1 MTNLISSVFRLEC
14 NKKDWEADC
23 RKEIQH
29 HQKTCEILQ
38 EEKKELLTQL
48 EGSQELYSKS
58 QNEQQELQSEISSLR
73 HQLAD
78 LQNSF
83 TKCELAREE
92 LGTVVKQQET
102 SIQNFKLNCEQLEA
116 DLQASKDLTNKL
128 HEETSAKDQ
137 KILSLLSA
145 KEEAVMAALAELQQQ
160 HSEEVK
166 ELECRLS
173 KEEEDKKALENEK
186 NKCLDKLG
194 HLTEKMK
201 ISREETKQQ
210 KAQLD
215 SFTKSMSSLQDDRD
229 RILRD
234 YKQLEE
240 RHLVII
246 LEKDQLIQEAAA
258 ENNKLKE
265 EMRSFHSQM
274 DDLNSENAKLNAEL
288 VRYREDLN
296 QVISIKDSQQ
306 KQLLKVQLQRIQTL
320 ENEKATIETQLKE
333 SEHAQDELRKCME
346 TLREDKVS
354 LSQEIETLVSSL
366 SRVQSEMAALREGS
380 PIVQCQAELKA
391 REKELEELN
400 HELSLSQKRVTEL
413 EGELECVQRDAA
425 KRVGEAEDRLRKELK
440 HLHHDAGIMRN
451 ETETAEERVAELAR
465 DLMEMEQ
472 KLLAVT
478 DENKDLRAQIQSFG
492 RSMSSLQDSRDQANE
507 ELRVLKQ
514 KYSADLEEQKSLV
527 WNLQKQMA
535 QLQEEQHSTARDR
548 DTVKCELTELQKT
561 IDERGLLAQIEK
573 LNLQLRAKD
582 DELLRLSLELEGS
595 SNQVKSFSKAMASL
609 QNDRDRLLNELDKT
623 RKIEE
628 VKQQA
633 EGSTSTTS
641 SEVQSLKKALA
652 SLQSDRDR
660 VVSPCSLLLKVPLEV
675 WIFKS

>member
-1 MTNLISSVFRLEC
+1 MTNFIFSVFRLER
-14 NKKDWEADC
+14 NRKDWEADC
-23 RKEIQH
+23 RKEIQY
-29 HQKTCEILQ
+29 HQKTCEMLQ
-38 EEKKELLTQL
+38 EEKKELLTRL

-58 QNEQQELQSEISSLR
+58 QNEQLKLESEISSLR
-73 HQLAD
+73 DQLAE

-83 TKCELAREE
+83 TICELAREE

-137 KILSLLSA
+137 KIMSLLSA

-160 HSEEVK
+160 HSEEMK
-166 ELECRLS
+166 ELKCRLS
-173 KEEEDKKALENEK
+173 KEEKDKKALENEK
-186 NKCLDKLG
+186 NKFLEKLN

-201 ISREETKQQ
+201 ISREESKQQ

-229 RILRD
+229 HILRD

-265 EMRSFHSQM
+265 EMRSFHSRM

-306 KQLLKVQLQRIQTL
+306 KQLLKIQLQRIQTL
-320 ENEKATIETQLKE
+320 ENEKTIMETQLKE
-333 SEHAQDELRKCME
+333 SERTQGDLRKGME
-346 TLREDKVS
+346 ALREDKVS
-354 LSQEIETLVSSL
+354 MSQEIETLMSSL
-366 SRVQSEMAALREGS
+366 SWVQNEMAALREGS
-380 PIVQCQAELKA
+380 PIVECQAELKA
-391 REKELEELN
+391 REKEVQELSN
-400 HELSLSQKRVTEL
+400 ELSLSQKRITEL
-413 EGELECVQRDAA
+413 EEELECVQRDAA

-451 ETETAEERVAELAR
+451 ETETAEERVAELAQ

-507 ELRVLKQ
+507 ELRILKQ

-527 WNLQKQMA
+527 QDLQKQMA
-535 QLQEEQHSTARDR
+535 QVLEEQCSTARDR
-548 DTVKCELTELQKT
+548 DTVRSELTELQKA

-573 LNLQLRAKD
+573 LNQQLRAKD
-582 DELLRLSLELEGS
+582 DELLHLSLELEGS

-623 RKIEE
+623 HKNEE

-633 EGSTSTTS
+633 EGTTS

-660 VVSPCSLLLKVPLEV
+660 VVSPRSLFLLLLKVPREV
-675 WIFKS
+675 WIVKS

>member
-333 SEHAQDELRKCME
+333 SERAQDELRKCME